1 MRALKKLV
9 AGFLFFIV
17 IAISAFLT
25 FAPAY
30 VEKSRNSIVPHDPY
44 PVSKTAQALHDTL
57 LIGDWHADSLLWQRN
72 IAKRGNR
79 GQVDIPRLI
88 EGNVAIQVFTAVT
101 KSPKGQNY
109 DNHATDA
116 PDNIT
121 PLVVGQL
128 WPPRTWTS
136 LLERALYQAEKLHAI
151 AEHSPNQLSVIT
163 SLAELEA
170 HLVSR
175 AAGSKAIGGLLGIE
189 GAHPLQGDLSNM
201 DRLEAAGHRVIGLQ
215 HFFDNDL
222 GGSLHGFSNRGLTD
236 FGRSV
241 VADIAT
247 RGMVL
252 DLAHSSPKVAQDVL
266 DMTDM
271 PIIVSH
277 TGIYGHCPA
286 KRNFPDDLMRRIAAS
301 GGVLGMGYWA
311 EVACGDISPAG
322 IARMI
327 KAGIEAVGVDHISLG
342 SDFDGSVETAFD
354 TSELPA
360 LTHALLEAGLSEKDI
375 RKIMGENLIRVLRA
389 RLK

>member
-1 MRALKKLV
+1 
-9 AGFLFFIV
+9 
-17 IAISAFLT
+17 
-25 FAPAY
+25 
-30 VEKSRNSIVPHDPY
+30 
-44 PVSKTAQALHDTL
+44 
-57 LIGDWHADSLLWQRN
+57 
-72 IAKRGNR
+72 
-79 GQVDIPRLI
+79 
-88 EGNVAIQVFTAVT
+88 
-101 KSPKGQNY
+101 
-109 DNHATDA
+109 
-116 PDNIT
+116 
-121 PLVVGQL
+121 
-128 WPPRTWTS
+128 
-136 LLERALYQAEKLHAI
+136 
-151 AEHSPNQLSVIT
+151 
-163 SLAELEA
+163 
-170 HLVSR
+170 
-175 AAGSKAIGGLLGIE
+175 
-189 GAHPLQGDLSNM
+189 M

>member
-1 MRALKKLV
+1 MRKLGNWIGWLLV
-9 AGFLFFIV
+9 VLL
-17 IAISAFLT
+17 IAIIAFLT

-44 PVSKTAQALHDTL
+44 PVSKATQTLHDTL
-57 LIGDWHADSLLWQRN
+57 MIGDWHADSLLWQRN

-109 DNHATDA
+109 DNNAADA

-121 PLVVGQL
+121 PLAIGQL

-136 LLERALYQAEKLHAI
+136 LLERAVYQADKLHAI
-151 AEHSPNQLSVIT
+151 AKHAPDQLVVIT
-163 SLAELEA
+163 TLAELET
-170 HLVSR
+170 HLANR
-175 AAGSKAIGGLLGIE
+175 AAGSKTVGGLLGIE
-189 GAHPLQGDLSNM
+189 GAHPLQGELSNM
-201 DRLEAAGHRVIGLQ
+201 DKLEAAGHRVIGLQ
-215 HFFDNDL
+215 HFFDNAL

-236 FGRSV
+236 FGRLV
-241 VADIAT
+241 VADIES

-252 DLAHSSPKVAQDVL
+252 DLAHSSPQVAYDVL
-266 DMTDM
+266 DITDM

-277 TGIYGHCPA
+277 TGIYAHCPA
-286 KRNFPDDLMRRIAAS
+286 KRNFPDDLMRAIAKT
-301 GGVLGMGYWA
+301 GGVLGVGFWA
-311 EVACGDISPAG
+311 EVACGDISPSG
-322 IARMI
+322 IAKMI
-327 KAGIEAVGVDHISLG
+327 AAGIETVGVDHISLG

-354 TSELPA
+354 TSELAA
-360 LTHALLEAGLSEKDI
+360 LTHALIEIGLSEDDI
-375 RKIMGENLIRVLRA
+375 RKVMGENLIRVLQA

>member
-1 MRALKKLV
+1 MIQSIKFNGADDACLKKLV
-9 AGFLFFIV
+9 AGFLIFIV

-30 VEKSRNSIVPHDPY
+30 VEKSRNSIVPHDAY
-44 PVSKTAQALHDTL
+44 PVSKTAQALHD
-57 LIGDWHADSLLWQRN
+57 SMLWKRN
-72 IAKRGNR
+72 IVKRGNR

-109 DNHATDA
+109 DNNATDA
-116 PDNIT
+116 PDSIT

-151 AEHSPNQLSVIT
+151 AEYSSDQLSVIT

-175 AAGSKAIGGLLGIE
+175 AAGSKTIGGLLGIE
-189 GAHPLQGDLSNM
+189 GAHPLQGELSNM

-236 FGRSV
+236 FGLSV

-252 DLAHSSPKVAQDVL
+252 DLAHSSPQVAQDVL
-266 DMTDM
+266 DMTNM

-277 TGIYGHCPA
+277 TGIFGHCPA

-301 GGVLGMGYWA
+301 GGVLGIGFWA
-311 EVACGDISPAG
+311 EVACGDISPSG

-327 KAGIEAVGVDHISLG
+327 KAGIAEVGVDHISLG

-360 LTHALLEAGLSEKDI
+360 LNHALLEAALS
-375 RKIMGENLIRVLRA
+375 
-389 RLK
+389 